1 MGHWRKQQHQERY
14 FQKAKQRAIARDR
27 PISCF
32 RFRSV
37 FAWSVAVTSSWTW
50 ARLRFLVTGC
60 RRSGRRTGKIIAL
73 DLQPI
78 EPIPGVVTIV
88 GDMTDPVVQAQVI
101 EAAGGRANVVLSDA
115 APSTTGVKLRDH
127 VLSIELASAAFEV
140 ARELLVPKRVWL
152 KVFEGEDLPDLI
164 RAVKLAFHPVKVHT
178 PAATRNESWE
188 SFIVARG
195 FKRGRQM
202 VPESL
207 RLRNFLS
214 HRETDLDLRG
224 VHLAS
229 LVGENG
235 AGKSALLMRSPG
247 PCGGVPSSYGRD
259 DDLVYHGESSLEV
272 EFVFRMPYQSGAE
285 QRCRI
290 LRRREPARGRR
301 SVSSL
306 LDFEVEREG
315 SGGS

>member
-14 FQKAKQRAIARDR
+14 FQKAKQEGYRARSAYKLLQIQE
-27 PISCF
+27 
-32 RFRSV
+32 RFRVVRRGDVVVDLGAAPGS
-37 FAWSVAVTSSWTW
+37 WSQVVVD
-50 ARLRFLVTGC
+50 LVGE
-60 RRSGRRTGKIIAL
+60 RGKIIAL

-140 ARELLVPKRVWL
+140 ARELLVPKGSMVL

-195 FKRGRQM
+195 FKGGR
-202 VPESL
+202 
-207 RLRNFLS
+207 
-214 HRETDLDLRG
+214 
-224 VHLAS
+224 
-229 LVGENG
+229 
-235 AGKSALLMRSPG
+235 
-247 PCGGVPSSYGRD
+247 
-259 DDLVYHGESSLEV
+259 
-272 EFVFRMPYQSGAE
+272 
-285 QRCRI
+285 
-290 LRRREPARGRR
+290 
-301 SVSSL
+301 
-306 LDFEVEREG
+306 
-315 SGGS
+315 